1 MKIAVECQSP
11 LLQKSLEIFLSKY
24 LSSAKKCDLLIRDT
38 KCLEDKRCFYIA
50 SNEGADLL
58 KPFSKSQLIL
68 ALEKRYKELYKDTK
82 VAVKER
88 NESWSEEEGFREE
101 SLDFSILEKRIDT
114 LTQEYKEN
122 ILRAIKAF
130 YEN

>member
-11 LLQKSLEIFLSKY
+11 LLQKSLEIFLKNY
-24 LSSAKKCDLLIRDT
+24 ISSAKKSDIVIRDT
-38 KCLEDKRCFYIA
+38 PCMKTETKPCFYIG
-50 SNEGADLL
+50 NERQADLM

-68 ALEKRYKELYKDTK
+68 ALERRYKELLAQQHPTHQSG
-82 VAVKER
+82 
-88 NESWSEEEGFREE
+88 ESM
-101 SLDFSILEKRIDT
+101 DFSILEKRIDT

-122 ILRAIKAF
+122 ILRAVRTF